1 MLNKVKALLAA
12 HGITE
17 ASPISLAD
25 VTLTRAYLLE
35 KHGVT
40 GGTAFML
47 AVPYYTTFCDDP
59 ARNISAYA
67 VSRDY
72 HRFFEALFAD
82 ILPKLRAA
90 YPENTFLGFA
100 DHSPI
105 AEAEAAVKAGLGA
118 FGKNHLFLSKKY
130 GSYVFLGEIITD
142 AVLEAPTAP
151 VTLCADCGACLS
163 ACPAGLAVGEC
174 LSALSQKKGALTE
187 DEEKIILANGCAWGC
202 DRCQELCPVNK
213 RARAEGTLYTDIPF
227 FKEQAMPHLTADT
240 VRAMSDEDFAARA
253 YSWRGRAVI
262 LRNLDLLEATEKQ
275 ENGDFTRKT
284 TGEEQV

>member
-17 ASPISLAD
+17 VAPISLAD
-25 VTLTRAYLLE
+25 VTRTRAYLLE
-35 KHGVT
+35 KHGVES
-40 GGTAFML
+40 GTVFML

-67 VSRDY
+67 VSPDY
-72 HRFFEALFAD
+72 HRFFEALFGD
-82 ILPKLRAA
+82 VLPILRETYK
-90 YPENTFLGFA
+90 ENTFLGFA

-118 FGKNHLFLSKKY
+118 FGKNHLFLSKKH

-142 AVLEAPTAP
+142 AVLEAPP
-151 VTLCADCGACLS
+151 VPITLCADCGACLS

-187 DEEKIILANGCAWGC
+187 NEQAVILANGCAWGC
-202 DRCQELCPVNK
+202 DRCQEVCPVNK
-213 RARAEGTLYTDIPF
+213 RAKAQGTLYTDIPF
-227 FKEQAMPHLTADT
+227 FKARAIPHLTADA
-240 VRAMSDEDFAARA
+240 VRTMSEEDFTARA

-262 LRNLDLLEATEKQ
+262 LRNLDLLEAKHRQ
-275 ENGDFTRKT
+275 ENGDFAKKPKR
-284 TGEEQV
+284 EEQV